1 MNNPDILVNDLK
13 QWHVEI
19 SDKQIRQFMEYYE
32 ILAEWNSFMNLT
44 AIIEFDDVCKKHFVD
59 SLSLIQA
66 IPFKELS
73 SSVMKLI
80 DVGTGAGFPG
90 IPLAILFPNFQI
102 TLLDSLKKRI
112 LFLDTVIEKLE
123 LNNCKTIHGRAEDF
137 AKPSMLRESFDLCVS
152 RAVANLSTLSE
163 YCMPYVKIGGS
174 FVAYKSEK
182 IEEEA
187 ANAKNAISVLGGTIK
202 KQADFMLPDT
212 DIYRSIFVI
221 EKVKSTPNTYP
232 RKAGIPSKEPL

>member
-13 QWHVEI
+13 QWNVEI
-19 SDKQIRQFMEYYE
+19 SDKQIRQFMEYYD

-66 IPFKELS
+66 VPFKELRRS
-73 SSVMKLI
+73 DMKLI

-90 IPLAILFPNFQI
+90 IPLAILFPNIQV

-112 LFLDTVIEKLE
+112 HFLDTVIEKLE

-137 AKPSMLRESFDLCVS
+137 AKPSMLRESFDFCVS

-163 YCMPYVKIGGS
+163 YCMPYVKVGGN
-174 FVAYKSEK
+174 FIAYKSEK
-182 IEEEA
+182 INEEA

-221 EKVKSTPNTYP
+221 EKVKSTPKTYP

>member
-13 QWHVEI
+13 QWHIGV

-66 IPFKELS
+66 IPFEELS
-73 SSVMKLI
+73 SPDLKLI

-90 IPLAILFPNFQI
+90 IPLAILFSNLQI

-123 LNNCKTIHGRAEDF
+123 LDNCKTIHGRAEDF
-137 AKPSMLRESFDLCVS
+137 AKPSMLRESFDFCVS

-174 FVAYKSEK
+174 FIAYKSEK
-182 IEEEA
+182 IKEEA
-187 ANAKNAISVLGGTIK
+187 VSAKNAISVLGGTIK
-202 KQADFMLPDT
+202 KQVDFTLPDT

-221 EKVKSTPNTYP
+221 EKVKSTPKAYP